1 MISFVLQTYLFK
13 TVLLTGHTGVG
24 VGVWVDRVSWRILNP
39 HMRNGGPFWVLQK
52 THVQQ
57 VTLLKASLV
66 WRNGISKS
74 KLDSS
79 RVYQTLVLPSPTVL
93 TELST
98 SSDILILSTPYYLYP
113 AVPL

>member
-1 MISFVLQTYLFK
+1 MISFVLQTHLFK
-13 TVLLTGHTGVG
+13 TVLFTGNTVVVG
-24 VGVWVDRVSWRILNP
+24 GHRVSWRILNL
-39 HMRNGGPFWVLQK
+39 HMRNGGPLWVLQK

-57 VTLLKASLV
+57 VTLLKASPV

-74 KLDSS
+74 KLDSL

>member
-1 MISFVLQTYLFK
+1 MEDSEFAHEEWGSL
-13 TVLLTGHTGVG
+13 
-24 VGVWVDRVSWRILNP
+24 
-39 HMRNGGPFWVLQK
+39 WVLQK

-57 VTLLKASLV
+57 VTLLKASPV

-74 KLDSS
+74 KLDSL

-98 SSDILILSTPYYLYP
+98 SSDILILSTSYYLYP